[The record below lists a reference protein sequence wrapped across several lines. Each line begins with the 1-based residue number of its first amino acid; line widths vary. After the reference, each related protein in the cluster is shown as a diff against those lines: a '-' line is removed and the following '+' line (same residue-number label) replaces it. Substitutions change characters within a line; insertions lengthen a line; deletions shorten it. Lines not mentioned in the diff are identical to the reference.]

1 MGNRRIP
8 GAEATEAASSACVG
22 KPAPR
27 VGERNVVREFMDQ
40 EELFRRLA
48 VALAIGLL
56 VGLERGWQTRE
67 EADHLRTAGLRTFAL
82 TGLLGGICGLIST
95 VSSPLVLAAG
105 LLAFTG
111 ALTTF
116 SFLEATAEKNFSVT
130 GVVAGILTFVL
141 GAYATLGNET
151 AAVAAAVAMSILLA
165 LREPLHSWVRNVTWP
180 EMRSVLVLLAMSFLL
195 LPILPNRPV
204 DPWNA
209 LNPSEI
215 WLLAIL
221 IATVSFAG
229 YVAVRILGARKGI
242 AVAAIAGGMASSTA
256 VTLSFARLARE
267 HPESTPMLAGG
278 ILLAGVTML
287 VRIVVLAG
295 LLKAELIPALLWP
308 AVATAAVLLAGAGIL
323 LRKRQG
329 AAAEHPQLQIRNP
342 FDLGTVLQ
350 LAGLIA
356 VILLL
361 AKAVASQAG
370 NAGLFLLAAV
380 SAIADV
386 DAVTLS
392 MARLAGQ
399 QVGVTDAATAIL
411 IAASVNTA
419 SKAAIA
425 AFVGGTRIGTMVGGA
440 SILAIAALTITFVVM
455 R

>member
-1 MGNRRIP
+1 
-8 GAEATEAASSACVG
+8 
-22 KPAPR
+22 
-27 VGERNVVREFMDQ
+27 
-40 EELFRRLA
+40 
-48 VALAIGLL
+48 LL
-56 VGLERGWQTRE
+56 IGLERGWQTRE
-67 EADHLRTAGLRTFAL
+67 ETDHQRTAGLRTFTL
-82 TGLLGGICGLIST
+82 TGLLGGICGLMSA
-95 VSSPLVLAAG
+95 VSSPFVLAAG

-111 ALTTF
+111 ALTIF
-116 SFLEATAEKNFSVT
+116 SLLEATAEKNFSVT

-151 AAVAAAVAMSILLA
+151 AAVAAAVAMAILLA

-180 EMRSVLVLLAMSFLL
+180 EIRSALVLLAMSFLL

-221 IATVSFAG
+221 IAAVSFAG
-229 YVAVRILGARKGI
+229 YVAVRVLGAHKGI

-256 VTLSFARLARE
+256 TTLSFARMVRE
-267 HPESTPMLAGG
+267 HSESTRLLAGG

-295 LLKAELIPALLWP
+295 MLKPELVRTILWP
-308 AVATAAVLLAGAGIL
+308 VMAAAAVLVVGAGVL
-323 LRKRQG
+323 LRKREG
-329 AAAEHPQLQIRNP
+329 PAAEHPQVQIRNP

-350 LAGLIA
+350 LAALIT

-361 AKAVASQAG
+361 AKAVASHAD

-386 DAVTLS
+386 DALTLS
-392 MARLAGQ
+392 VARLAGQ
-399 QVGVTDAATAIL
+399 QVGISDAAAAIL
-411 IAASVNTA
+411 IAASMNTA
-419 SKAAIA
+419 SKAVMT
-425 AFVGGTRIGTMVGGA
+425 AFAGGTRIGTIVGVA
-440 SILAIAALTITFVVM
+440 SILAIAALAMTFLM
-455 R
+455 LR

>member
-1 MGNRRIP
+1 
-8 GAEATEAASSACVG
+8 
-22 KPAPR
+22 
-27 VGERNVVREFMDQ
+27 MDQ

-67 EADHLRTAGLRTFAL
+67 ETDHKRTAGLRTFAL
-82 TGLLGGICGLIST
+82 TGLLGGICGLMST
-95 VSSPLVLAAG
+95 VSSPFVLAAG
-105 LLAFTG
+105 LFAFTG
-111 ALTTF
+111 ALTAF
-116 SFLEATAEKNFSVT
+116 SFLEASAEKNFSVT

-151 AAVAAAVAMSILLA
+151 AAVAAAVAMVILLA

-180 EMRSVLVLLAMSFLL
+180 EIRSTLVLLAMSFLL

-204 DPWNA
+204 DPWKI

-229 YVAVRILGARKGI
+229 YVAVRLLGARKGI
-242 AVAAIAGGMASSTA
+242 TVAAIAGGMASSTA
-256 VTLSFARLARE
+256 ATLSFARLARE
-267 HPESTPMLAGG
+267 HSESTRLLAGG

-295 LLKAELIPALLWP
+295 ALKAELLPMILWP
-308 AVATAAVLLAGAGIL
+308 VMAAAAVLLVATGIL
-323 LRKRQG
+323 LRKREGG
-329 AAAEHPQLQIRNP
+329 APQHPQLQIKNP
-342 FDLGTVLQ
+342 FDLVTVLQ
-350 LAGLIA
+350 LAALIA

-361 AKAVASQAG
+361 AKAAASQAG
-370 NAGLFLLAAV
+370 HAGLFLVAGV

-386 DAVTLS
+386 DALTLS
-392 MARLAGQ
+392 MARLAGG
-399 QVGVTDAATAIL
+399 QVGVSDAAAAIL

-425 AFVGGTRIGTMVGGA
+425 AFVGGTRIGTIVGGA
-440 SILAIAALTITFVVM
+440 SIVAIVALAITFAM
-455 R
+455 LR

>member
-1 MGNRRIP
+1 
-8 GAEATEAASSACVG
+8 
-22 KPAPR
+22 
-27 VGERNVVREFMDQ
+27 MDQ

-56 VGLERGWQTRE
+56 IGLERGWQTRE
-67 EADHLRTAGLRTFAL
+67 ETDHQRTAGLRTFAL
-82 TGLLGGICGLIST
+82 TGLLGGICGLMSI
-95 VSSPLVLAAG
+95 VSSPIVLAAG

-111 ALTTF
+111 ALITF
-116 SFLEATAEKNFSVT
+116 SYLEATAEKNFSVT
-130 GVVAGILTFVL
+130 GVVAGMLTFVL
-141 GAYATLGNET
+141 GAYATLGNEIV
-151 AAVAAAVAMSILLA
+151 AVAAAVAMAILLA

-204 DPWNA
+204 DPWNV

-221 IATVSFAG
+221 IAAVSFAG
-229 YVAVRILGARKGI
+229 YIAVRVLGDRKGI

-256 VTLSFARLARE
+256 TTLSFARLARE
-267 HPESTPMLAGG
+267 HPESTRLLAGG
-278 ILLAGVTML
+278 VLLAGVTML

-295 LLKAELIPALLWP
+295 MLKPELIAALLWP
-308 AVATAAVLLAGAGIL
+308 AAAAAAVLLL
-323 LRKRQG
+323 G
-329 AAAEHPQLQIRNP
+329 AAAVLWGRRGGATEHPQLQIKNP

-356 VILLL
+356 VILLV

-386 DAVTLS
+386 DALTLS
-392 MARLAGQ
+392 MARLAGR
-399 QVGVTDAATAIL
+399 QVASGDAATAIL

-419 SKAAIA
+419 SKAAMA
-425 AFVGGTRIGTMVGGA
+425 AFVGGRRIGTIVG
-440 SILAIAALTITFVVM
+440 SVSVLAIAALAVTFVVL